1 MITPTKP
8 PTQTCRH
15 CQGPPTSGVC
25 GGINECPAPGRH
37 GCRLVIERN
46 IAPPDRWHWAVLTPT
61 GHVYAVSEYSYA
73 RIADAI
79 ADADEF
85 GADKLRAAE
94 KAVEPRAAEGLNNN
108 KGGDGL

>member
-1 MITPTKP
+1 
-8 PTQTCRH
+8 
-15 CQGPPTSGVC
+15 
-25 GGINECPAPGRH
+25 
-37 GCRLVIERN
+37 
-46 IAPPDRWHWAVLTPT
+46 
-61 GHVYAVSEYSYA
+61 VYAVSEYSYA